1 MNATAHQF
9 NGSSGERLLRK
20 REVLAM
26 VGLGTTSLYAR
37 IKDGQFPRA
46 IPLSPGGRAVGWR
59 LSSVQRYIADRIAEA
74 EALHAGNGRHDRQ

>member
-37 IKDGQFPRA
+37 IKEGQFPRS
-46 IPLSPGGRAVGWR
+46 IPLSPGGRAVGWK
-59 LSSVQRYIADRIAEA
+59 LSAVQRYIADRIAEA
-74 EALHAGNGRHDRQ
+74 EAQQPRAGGNDRQ